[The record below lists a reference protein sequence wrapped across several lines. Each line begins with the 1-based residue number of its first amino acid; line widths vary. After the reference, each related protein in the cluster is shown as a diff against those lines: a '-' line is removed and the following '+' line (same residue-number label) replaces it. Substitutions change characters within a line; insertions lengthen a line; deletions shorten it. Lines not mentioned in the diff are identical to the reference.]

1 MGFGGKI
8 TRNIADKHFSDCI
21 RKAAEWKC
29 QRCEKDYEDKPQGL
43 QCSHFISRGH
53 WAVRYDPKNALSL
66 CAYCHNYLE
75 GFPTAHIN
83 VWKDHFGSIYG
94 RDSTDAELN
103 ALLQREACKG
113 REQYARAN
121 AVGAISTH
129 YREES
134 KRLSEELERK
144 AKGKEAD
151 LEVRGYTSKGKPIDE
166 PRR

>member
-8 TRNIADKHFSDCI
+8 SRNIADKHFSDAI

-29 QRCEKDYEDKPQGL
+29 ARCEKDYSEKPQGL

-53 WAVRYDPKNALSL
+53 WAVRYDPKNAMAL

-75 GFPTAHIN
+75 GFPTAHTN
-83 VWKDHFGSIYG
+83 LWREHFGSIYG

-103 ALLQREACKG
+103 ALLQRQACKG
-113 REQYARAN
+113 RAQYARN
-121 AVGAISTH
+121 NVKAISTH

-134 KRLSEELERK
+134 KRLDGELELK
-144 AKGKEAD
+144 AKGKEAQ
-151 LEVRGYTSKGKPIDE
+151 LNVYSYIAKPKT
-166 PRR
+166 PSNP

>member
-8 TRNIADKHFSDCI
+8 KRNIADKHFSDCI

-29 QRCEKDYEDKPQGL
+29 QRCEKDYSEKPQGL
-43 QCSHFISRGH
+43 QCSHYISRGH
-53 WAVRYDPKNALSL
+53 WSVRYDPKNALAL

-75 GFPTAHIN
+75 GFPTAHTNLWREI
-83 VWKDHFGSIYG
+83 HGGIYG
-94 RDSTDAELN
+94 RDESDVELN
-103 ALLQREACKG
+103 ALLQREACTG
-113 REQYARAN
+113 RAQYARAN
-121 AVGAISTH
+121 AAGAISDH

-151 LEVRGYTSKGKPIDE
+151 LEVQGYAKRIKNIGDP
-166 PRR
+166 

>member
-29 QRCEKDYEDKPQGL
+29 QRCEKDYSEKPQGL

-53 WAVRYDPKNALSL
+53 WSVRYDPKNALAL
-66 CAYCHNYLE
+66 CAYCHNYVE
-75 GFPTAHIN
+75 GFPTAHTNLWREI
-83 VWKDHFGSIYG
+83 HGGIHG
-94 RDSTDAELN
+94 RDESDVELN
-103 ALLQREACKG
+103 ALLQRQACEG
-113 REQYARAN
+113 RAQYARAN
-121 AVGAISTH
+121 AAGAISDH

-134 KRLSEELERK
+134 KRLSAELERK

-151 LEVRGYTSKGKPIDE
+151 LEGKGYIKRVKDVDKP
-166 PRR
+166 

>member
-8 TRNIADKHFSDCI
+8 KRNIADKHFSDCI

-29 QRCEKDYEDKPQGL
+29 QRCEKDYSDKPQGL

-53 WAVRYDPKNALSL
+53 WSVRYDPKNALSL
-66 CAYCHNYLE
+66 CAYCHNYCE
-75 GFPTAHIN
+75 GFPTHHTALWREIH
-83 VWKDHFGSIYG
+83 GGIYG
-94 RDSTDAELN
+94 RDETDASLN

-113 REQYARAN
+113 RAQYARAN
-121 AVGAISTH
+121 AAGAISDH

-134 KRLSEELERK
+134 KRLSAELERK

-151 LEVRGYTSKGKPIDE
+151 LEVQGYTSRLKNIGDS
-166 PRR
+166 